1 MYSTYCCPVTNN
13 FVKLNFTRVS
23 FSSFPPFS
31 RDNFK
36 NRIEENRFNY
46 VTNIYIYSVVFKP
59 VKEINCKLTKFW
71 KVSHSFL
78 SFFFIVTKLIILYI
92 SQCISIEC
100 YMLRSYTEKIT
111 LSWILLQS
119 VTLRHSKPLLTL
131 EIGNFL
137 LAPYTFRSSTR
148 EKNK

>member
-36 NRIEENRFNY
+36 IESKRI
-46 VTNIYIYSVVFKP
+46 VLIMLQTYIYSVVFKP

-78 SFFFIVTKLIILYI
+78 SFFFIVTKLIILYV
-92 SQCISIEC
+92 SQCILIEC